1 MLTPAR
7 LAHQSTRL
15 HEEYKRERDLAL
27 LYSPMHVRH
36 EDTWVML
43 DEKLDI
49 RNHEMI

>member
-7 LAHQSTRL
+7 LSASRTRL
-15 HEEYKRERDLAL
+15 HEEYRRERDLAL

-49 RNHEMI
+49 RNHA